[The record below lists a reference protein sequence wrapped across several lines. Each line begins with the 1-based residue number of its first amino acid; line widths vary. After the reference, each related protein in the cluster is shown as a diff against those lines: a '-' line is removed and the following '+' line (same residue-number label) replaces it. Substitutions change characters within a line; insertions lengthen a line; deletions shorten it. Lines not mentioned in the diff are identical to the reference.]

1 MEGRIP
7 GTQIHSEASVRGESS
22 REKKRHQIYC
32 INLMVHE
39 SGPDFYHE
47 HELVGVVNRYCRMAF
62 QMQCPFGYGS
72 TLVILL
78 PILESM
84 VDGQRK

>member
-1 MEGRIP
+1 
-7 GTQIHSEASVRGESS
+7 
-22 REKKRHQIYC
+22 
-32 INLMVHE
+32 MVHE